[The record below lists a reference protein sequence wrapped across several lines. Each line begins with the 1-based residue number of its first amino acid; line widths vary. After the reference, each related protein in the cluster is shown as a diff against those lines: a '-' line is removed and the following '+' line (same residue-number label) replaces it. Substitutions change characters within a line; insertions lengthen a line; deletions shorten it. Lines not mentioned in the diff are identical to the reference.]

1 MAENDRERPSME
13 DRASALGW
21 HVFHGEEL
29 AAAYAQAAEE
39 DGEPEWAEFFR
50 YIESEHRA
58 LGERGG
64 DRLPGIVMRRR
75 RPPW

>member
-1 MAENDRERPSME
+1 MAENDRLRPSME

-29 AAAYAQAAEE
+29 AAAYAQAAEDE
-39 DGEPEWAEFFR
+39 GETEWADFFR
-50 YIESEHRA
+50 YIEGEHRS
-58 LGERGG
+58 LSDNGQGQ
-64 DRLPGIVMRRR
+64 LPGGAMRRR